1 MQNNVNV
8 AIDNNTK
15 SSVGF
20 ILIYFLSLNSV
31 VGLFTTAGKE
41 LSIVI
46 RGCTCSQGWAFKY
59 PINADSCCVLICF
72 IFILCLLIILF

>member
-31 VGLFTTAGKE
+31 VGLFTTGKDC
-41 LSIVI
+41 SI
-46 RGCTCSQGWAFKY
+46 A
-59 PINADSCCVLICF
+59 
-72 IFILCLLIILF
+72 IIAAT